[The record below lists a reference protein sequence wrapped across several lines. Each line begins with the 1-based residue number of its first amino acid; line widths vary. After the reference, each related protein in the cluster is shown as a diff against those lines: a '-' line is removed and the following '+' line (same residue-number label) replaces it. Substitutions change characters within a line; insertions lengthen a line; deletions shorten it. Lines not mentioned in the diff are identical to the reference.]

1 MNWSSDLGSSDLR
14 RAVGRTG
21 SRGWDALG
29 GDAGRLQRRALA
41 DLDSLAADHQP
52 RVVHHHEQRA
62 HPAHFLADDLAEAIL
77 VLAIDHHR
85 GRRGVDAE
93 LVLDRG
99 AAHAV
104 GNRRPPL
111 RVEAVFGDE
120 EERDTARPFWRARR
134 AREDEVNDI
143 VGQVMLA
150 EGDEDLLTAEDRK
163 STRLTSS
170 H

>member
-1 MNWSSDLGSSDLR
+1 MRISDWISDVCSSDL
-14 RAVGRTG
+14 
-21 SRGWDALG
+21 
-29 GDAGRLQRRALA
+29 
-41 DLDSLAADHQP
+41 
-52 RVVHHHEQRA
+52 
-62 HPAHFLADDLAEAIL
+62 
-77 VLAIDHHR
+77 IDHHR

-150 EGDEDLLTAEDRK
+150 EGDEDLLTADFIEAGVRAFGEDRK
-163 STRLTSS
+163 STRLNSS
-170 H
+170 P

>member
-1 MNWSSDLGSSDLR
+1 MRISDWSSDVCSS
-14 RAVGRTG
+14 
-21 SRGWDALG
+21 
-29 GDAGRLQRRALA
+29 
-41 DLDSLAADHQP
+41 
-52 RVVHHHEQRA
+52 
-62 HPAHFLADDLAEAIL
+62 
-77 VLAIDHHR
+77 VLIDHHR

-150 EGDEDLLTAEDRK
+150 EGDEDLRSEEH
-163 STRLTSS
+163 TSELQS
-170 H
+170 LMRISYAVFCLKKKK